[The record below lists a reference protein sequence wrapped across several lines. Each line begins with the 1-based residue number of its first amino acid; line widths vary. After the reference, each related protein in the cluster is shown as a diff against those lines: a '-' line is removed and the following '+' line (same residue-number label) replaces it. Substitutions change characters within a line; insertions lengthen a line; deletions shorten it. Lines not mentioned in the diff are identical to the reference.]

1 MQKIVYNPDTRTW
14 KWNSISKTKS
24 LRIPDSIQIT
34 FEEIPDYVSNE
45 AENSVS
51 AAFRKLLKSS
61 QGEEI
66 QEPPKPS
73 ELIISPAGEME
84 ERTIYIRDDSNQRT
98 LEVHCSPLTGSILR
112 KIHDIPGDIQKK
124 PIPIQYEEISL

>member
-24 LRIPDSIQIT
+24 LQIPDSIRIT

-66 QEPPKPS
+66 QELPKPS

-98 LEVHCSPLTGSILR
+98 VELHCSPLTGRILR
-112 KIHDIPGDIQKK
+112 KIHDISGDIQKK